1 MAYIPDCPEF
11 MKLVRER
18 KYKELS
24 SKPRCGFEGKDPKL
38 CCPPVKK
45 KVIAGPKPTPVN
57 IDTKSGD
64 TNSSS
69 VENKDSSEEILF
81 ELQGGDNCGVRETP
95 AGFRPF
101 IFGGTDADAHEYPWA
116 AALEYQAY
124 YGT

>member
-45 KVIAGPKPTPVN
+45 KAIAGPKPTPVN

-124 YGT
+124 YCT